1 MKIIVVRHGE
11 PDYEHD
17 SLTEKGDR
25 EAELLADMLCK
36 LDVKA
41 FYCSPLG

>member
-1 MKIIVVRHGE
+1 MKLLFVRHGE

-25 EAELLADMLCK
+25 EASLLADMLCRMDIK
-36 LDVKA
+36 DG
-41 FYCSPLG
+41 P